1 MKNCICHYGCRDAG
15 RRAGGF
21 TLIELVV
28 IIVIIGALALV
39 AGPRFTGRDSFDSRG
54 FFDKAAATVR
64 FAQKTA
70 VAWRGVVCVTTTA
83 TQISVSGGPGCA
95 TPVPNPVTGAAAE
108 TAPSGV
114 TLNAV
119 TFGFDGL
126 GRPVVDSAGTVLT
139 AVTTITFTST
149 IADDPA
155 RQIVVQPE
163 TGYVLAN

>member
-1 MKNCICHYGCRDAG
+1 MKIMPEREFLPDGTCGE
-15 RRAGGF
+15 GGF

-54 FFDKAAATVR
+54 FFDKVAATVR

-95 TPVPNPVTGAAAE
+95 TPVPNPVTGAVAE
-108 TAPSGV
+108 TAPTGV
-114 TLNAV
+114 TLNV
-119 TFGFDGL
+119 VNFSFDGL
-126 GRPVVDSAGTVLT
+126 GRPSAG
-139 AVTTITFTST
+139 ATITLTST
-149 IADDPA
+149 IPGDPV

>member
-1 MKNCICHYGCRDAG
+1 MKNCIRHCGCRDAG
-15 RRAGGF
+15 RTGGF

-54 FFDKAAATVR
+54 FFDKTAATVR

-114 TLNAV
+114 TLNV
-119 TFGFDGL
+119 VNFSFDGL
-126 GRPVVDSAGTVLT
+126 GRPSAGT
-139 AVTTITFTST
+139 TITLTST
-149 IADDPA
+149 IPGDPA

>member
-1 MKNCICHYGCRDAG
+1 MKIMPERELLPDGTCGE
-15 RRAGGF
+15 GGF

-114 TLNAV
+114 TLNV
-119 TFGFDGL
+119 VNFSFDGL
-126 GRPVVDSAGTVLT
+126 GRPSAGT
-139 AVTTITFTST
+139 TITLTST
-149 IADDPA
+149 IPGDPA